1 MLVDEISVT
10 PSRQE
15 QAMSICVIDPE
26 MPTTPAEKNVL
37 KQPNAGSDELSLV
50 TAPLTPQSPPSVESL
65 PSAESSPAAESS
77 PSVES
82 REDQPQRGSSWNR
95 GYNQNRRRYNNNRP
109 KPRKFGPRNT
119 EMRPYHSPN
128 HVSPPHDRPMT
139 KNDIYFAL
147 DCEVRLFFR
156 LLCSPYASR
165 IYHLNLTFI
174 FARFILIPNRWSA

>member
-1 MLVDEISVT
+1 VFVDEISVT
-10 PSRQE
+10 HSRQE
-15 QAMSICVIDPE
+15 QAMSICVLDPE

-37 KQPNAGSDELSLV
+37 KQPNAGSDELSLF

-95 GYNQNRRRYNNNRP
+95 GYNQNRRRYNNSRP

-147 DCEVRLFFR
+147 DCEVRLFFG
-156 LLCSPYASR
+156 LLCSPYHISYQSLESHIHCA
-165 IYHLNLTFI
+165 LFI
-174 FARFILIPNRWSA
+174 